1 VTQPDPRR
9 GRHAGLAVVVALG
22 VLLTAASLAGAD
34 HGPRTTLEV
43 RDGAGVVLERRP
55 LGADGVFT
63 LRYRN
68 SLYGTHAEERF
79 VATGSRFELR
89 DLAARQLA
97 VLEEYYA
104 VSERSTRDGRGWWRA
119 PPAYE
124 LELESL
130 TVAATDLGRRTLIIE
145 GQAPLELWRMVD
157 DGAPSVVLETVAGG

>member
-1 VTQPDPRR
+1 
-9 GRHAGLAVVVALG
+9 VVVALG

-43 RDGAGVVLERRP
+43 RDGAGAVLERRA
-55 LGADGVFT
+55 LGADGVFS

-68 SLYGTHAEERF
+68 SLYGTQAEERF

-89 DLAARQLA
+89 ELAARQLA

-104 VSERSTRDGRGWWRA
+104 VSERSTRDSRGWWRA
-119 PPAYE
+119 SPAYE

-145 GQAPLELWRMVD
+145 GQAPLELWRLVD